1 MKNLIEYTEH
11 SMTLL
16 KDTLSEGLLD
26 MDEKAADKAVINS
39 ELKKIIKQFNQYSPH
54 SSKFKHYD
62 ARGREVNIGDIIL
75 TENMELGSIIGFGNG
90 NGGWA
95 SQSYNTIFFSRDGEP
110 HDDFNHIGV
119 GNIGCGYFIKIP
131 NVKIVKELLK

>member
-1 MKNLIEYTEH
+1 MKNLQDI
-11 SMTLL
+11 LA
-16 KDTLSEGLLD
+16 EGLLD

-62 ARGREVNIGDIIL
+62 AQGREVNIGDIIL

-95 SQSYNTIFFSRDGEP
+95 SQISDVVYFSTDGEQ
-110 HDDFNHIGV
+110 HDDFDNSLGV
-119 GNIGCGYFIKIP
+119 SNIKCGYFINIP
-131 NVKIVKELLK
+131 NIKILKDLLK